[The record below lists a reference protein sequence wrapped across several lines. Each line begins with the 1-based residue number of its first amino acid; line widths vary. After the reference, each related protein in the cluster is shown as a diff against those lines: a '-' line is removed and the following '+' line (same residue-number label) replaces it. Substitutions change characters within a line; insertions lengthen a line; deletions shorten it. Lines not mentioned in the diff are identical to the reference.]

1 MSLKTTKISL
11 LISFF
16 LCYLEWG
23 NNKSAFIFNIVYTLF
38 FENFSVGNFFHPIIL
53 LSLISVITIIYSLF
67 QKVNLRIEK
76 TLFIL
81 LTFLVLFFLFIG
93 VISLRYKVVISTLPF
108 LILINFYFIKQ
119 KKEV

>member
-1 MSLKTTKISL
+1 MSLKTIKILL

-16 LCYLEWG
+16 FCYLEWG
-23 NNKSAFIFNIVYTLF
+23 NNKSAFIFNIVPTLF

-53 LSLISVITIIYSLF
+53 LSLISVIIIIYSLF
-67 QKVNLRIEK
+67 KKINLIIEK

-93 VISLRYKVVISTLPF
+93 VISLHYKVVISTLPF